1 MKKIM
6 KKSSGY
12 PTSDIVL
19 FLNGQTPNVLPNLS
33 QYQKVFC
40 TDGAYNYLK
49 DKNIK
54 PDLVAGDFDSYNIGE
69 IPIEIEAIETPDQN
83 YTDFEK
89 ILQIIIERGYK
100 TLDVFGSSGKEH
112 DHYLGNLST
121 ALKYIDEI
129 SIQFYDDHSNYF
141 FADKQTII
149 ENFQGHIISLYPF
162 AEAKNITTQGLL
174 YPLNGEDLDLKN
186 RIGLRNVA
194 IENSV
199 SIQFEEGNLLIFI
212 RRDKNITNN

>member
-1 MKKIM
+1 M

-19 FLNGQTPNVLPNLS
+19 FLNGQTPNALPNLS

-89 ILQIIIERGYK
+89 ILQIIIGRGYK

>member
-1 MKKIM
+1 M